1 MKALPNA
8 GAALTDAADIL
19 GHDDVSAC
27 RSMGCVVLDAATLF
41 TVVMIARSD
50 TLVNGLPM

>member
-41 TVVMIARSD
+41 TVVMIAPSD
-50 TLVNGLPM
+50 TLLNGPPM